1 MPKLKIENLLGVKRA
16 EIDLDGIVEVV
27 GPNASG
33 KSSLAACAQALLAH
47 EQNPLGVPATQAA
60 RVYLHDGEDEGLAEI
75 EGVEWRPGKGLTVTD
90 GAVALS
96 RPEAVG
102 LVDYTARRGEKERLE
117 SLQSALLP
125 AVSEILDAVRNRLLE
140 YMPAHDVNGL
150 MEIVG
155 ERGFDAAKDIYVDR
169 GKKAK
174 KQWREITGMNY
185 GTRVAPDWRP
195 DGWLADMDAM
205 TVQQAEEAVTATREA
220 LAALGRVQAV
230 TEAEAHSAG
239 EARDALP
246 GLKAVLKIADD
257 KTQAIRANLEGMAL
271 SASASAVKEAEQE
284 LAEKRALMHVTPH
297 LSCPHCQ
304 RGVVLVGDGTLER
317 YNAVVSRQ
325 AREWA
330 EAEAVEIEGVL
341 AERIREHEAAQ
352 RTAQGRAEHLRT
364 AEHETGEAMTAVAV
378 AEKLARNAGAE
389 VDTADRRA
397 DLMQAEQA
405 VDDAKRRVGMVSAEA
420 RAAEL
425 SETIARYTEIGSA
438 LGPQG
443 VRSKMMEA
451 GLRKLNQGL
460 AVIGGVTDWPSIE
473 VGDKGAVVWGGR
485 PIQLCSASEQWRA
498 QAAIQLTLAAMTGS
512 QAVVLDRADLLDPRN
527 REGLV
532 RAVQRVSGKTGIAVL
547 LCSTGAV
554 NGDAPWKQVGFIA
567 GKLLSVAYFYLVHE
581 GGTTSMIARL
591 FCLVGFHSVYRV
603 YSMWKADCY
612 FACRRCGWRRGVY
625 QR

>member
-1 MPKLKIENLLGVKRA
+1 MNLRIENLLGVKRA

-47 EQNPLGVPATQAA
+47 DQNPLGVPATQAA
-60 RVYLHDGEDEGLAEI
+60 RVYLHDGEDEGLAVMD
-75 EGVEWRPGKGLTVTD
+75 GVEWRPGKGLTVTD

-125 AVSEILDAVRNRLLE
+125 AASEILDAVRNRLLE

-205 TVQQAEEAVTATREA
+205 TTQQAEEAVTATREA

-257 KTQAIRANLEGMAL
+257 KAQAIRANLEGMAL

-284 LAEKRALMHVTPH
+284 LVELRARSRDNEHAYAF
-297 LSCPHCQ
+297 CPHCE
-304 RGVVLVGDGTLER
+304 GKVAVKSGETYWELEQYDEDAAQLDR
-317 YNAVVSRQ
+317 EQ
-325 AREWA
+325 AKA
-330 EAEAVEIEGVL
+330 EAAELEVVL
-341 AERIREHEAAQ
+341 AERLRKHEAAQ
-352 RTAQGRAEHLRT
+352 GTAQGRAEHLRT

-473 VGDKGAVVWGGR
+473 VGDKGAVLWGGR

-512 QAVVLDRADLLDPRN
+512 QAVVLDRADLLDEGN

-532 RAVQRVSGKTGIAVL
+532 RAVKRVSGKTGMAVL

-554 NGDAPWKQVGFIA
+554 NGDAPWRQVTI
-567 GKLLSVAYFYLVHE
+567 E
-581 GGTTSMIARL
+581 GGETA
-591 FCLVGFHSVYRV
+591 
-603 YSMWKADCY
+603 
-612 FACRRCGWRRGVY
+612 
-625 QR
+625 